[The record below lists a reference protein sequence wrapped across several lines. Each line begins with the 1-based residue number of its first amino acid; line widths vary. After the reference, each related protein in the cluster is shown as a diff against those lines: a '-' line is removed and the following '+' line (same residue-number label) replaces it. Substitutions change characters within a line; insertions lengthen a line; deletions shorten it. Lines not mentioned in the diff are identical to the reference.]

1 MNVRYANLGIVI
13 AAHAALLAAALAHPP
28 TRQAIFAAAPMFV
41 SFVQAE
47 APTPTAPPKSME
59 PEKPKPIAKPE
70 PKRQPKSESAP
81 LVTAA
86 PMPSAAV
93 PTEAQPAPRAPEPA
107 PVAEA
112 APSAPPG
119 PVAMAPPSF
128 NADYL
133 HNPVPPYPSISRRLG
148 EEGRVVLR
156 VFVDT
161 EGEPARVE
169 MRTSSGFPRLDEV
182 ALETVRRWK
191 FLPARQGDRAVAA
204 WVLVPISFSLKG

>member
-1 MNVRYANLGIVI
+1 MNVRYASLGIVI
-13 AAHAALLAAALAHPP
+13 AAHTALLAAALAHPP
-28 TRQAIFAAAPMFV
+28 MRQAIFAAAPMFV

-93 PTEAQPAPRAPEPA
+93 PTDAQPAPRTAEPA
-107 PVAEA
+107 PSADT
-112 APSAPPG
+112 APSAPPD

-133 HNPVPPYPSISRRLG
+133 HNPVPPYPSVSRRLG

-156 VFVDT
+156 VLVEAD
-161 EGEPARVE
+161 GVAARVE
-169 MRTSSGFPRLDEV
+169 LRTSSGFPRLDEV
-182 ALETVRRWK
+182 ALETVSRWK
-191 FLPARQGDRAVAA
+191 FVPARQGDRAVAA